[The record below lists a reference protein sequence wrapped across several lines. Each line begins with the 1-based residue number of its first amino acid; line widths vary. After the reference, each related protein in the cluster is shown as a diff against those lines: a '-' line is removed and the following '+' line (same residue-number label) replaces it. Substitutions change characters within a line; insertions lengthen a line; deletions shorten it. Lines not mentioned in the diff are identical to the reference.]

1 MEGAEEKRRISRA
14 QEWAPD
20 VNVKVKHGQTA
31 PPKSGGFSSALGFRN
46 MPCVGFP
53 HSLVPGSLGSCAGMS
68 ERAEGH
74 DKNRPQSFREMTWI
88 IWIYLDHLGVK
99 RF

>member
-1 MEGAEEKRRISRA
+1 MEGAEEKLRISRA

-20 VNVKVKHGQTA
+20 VKVKVKHGQTA
-31 PPKSGGFSSALGFRN
+31 PPKSGGFSSALGFRT

-74 DKNRPQSFREMTWI
+74 DKNI
-88 IWIYLDHLGVK
+88 
-99 RF
+99 